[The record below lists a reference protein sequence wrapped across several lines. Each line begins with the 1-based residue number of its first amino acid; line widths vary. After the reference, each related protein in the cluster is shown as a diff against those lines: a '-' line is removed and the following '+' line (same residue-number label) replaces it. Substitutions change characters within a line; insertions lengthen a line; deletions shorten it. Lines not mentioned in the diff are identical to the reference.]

1 MYTCAYMLVY
11 TIISLVTYWVYT
23 HCNLGN
29 LMYTKSKSIEPFKG
43 ERLQQ
48 GVLRG
53 RPRRWVQGYK
63 KSIFWD
69 AHPWH
74 SRHSRHGW
82 HGRHARHSR
91 HGSVEVGCCHRIGRE
106 AFFGPKGKAWK
117 LERDGI
123 LWRKTCSN
131 INIFLIVDGRIPAP
145 VEVCSLSNYVRFRN
159 IPGG

>member
-106 AFFGPKGKAWK
+106 AFLGRRAKLWK
-117 LERDGI
+117 SQSCRFHHMRRDRI
-123 LWRKTCSN
+123 
-131 INIFLIVDGRIPAP
+131 DGRIPAA
-145 VEVCSLSNYVRFRN
+145 VEVCSLSNYVRFKN